1 MHCIRVIATRLVVV
15 ALRELG
21 ALAEQLEAGEEAG
34 ADRNGGQDAPA

>member
-15 ALRELG
+15 ALRELR

-34 ADRNGGQDAPA
+34 ADWNGGQDAPA